1 MNYVTLYDKGDFAD
15 VIKLSIFFLLFWG
28 NYTGLSRYAGF
39 PGGSVVKNLPVS
51 AGDVASIPWSGRS
64 SRERNGNPL

>member
-1 MNYVTLYDKGDFAD
+1 MNYVTLYDKEEFAE
-15 VIKLSIFFLLFWG
+15 VIKLSIFLFWG

-51 AGDVASIPWSGRS
+51 AGDMASIPGSGRLP
-64 SRERNGNPL
+64 RE